1 MGKKSRMK
9 RSRSTAGGSVF
20 VPIDEETNK
29 ALVKQLSAF
38 RERFGRDPGPD
49 DPVFFNPDEDTPEP
63 VTSAQLDDLDHKMIE
78 AMVEVG
84 IPADVIYAYK
94 KIGRIVTQENEHLL
108 SEQDR
113 EEWSDAL
120 DEYKRLSKLQRA

>member
-9 RSRSTAGGSVF
+9 RSRSTAGGSGF
-20 VPIDEETNK
+20 VPIAEVTRQ

-38 RERFGRDPGPD
+38 REKFGRDPSPD
-49 DPVFFNPDEDTPEP
+49 DPVFFNPDADSPEP
-63 VTSAQLDDLDHKMIE
+63 VTSAQLDALDHKMIE

-84 IPADVIYAYK
+84 IPAEVIYAYK

-108 SEQDR
+108 SDQDR
-113 EEWSDAL
+113 EEWDAAL
-120 DEYKRLSKLQRA
+120 GEYERLSKLPPM